1 MKLGEQIDALQ
12 LLGVSPVR
20 RLVGPRVLAC
30 VLTVPVLHVIIAA
43 TAIFSGFVAEQVTG
57 STSVLKY
64 QTAVMREL
72 YLADVLPAA
81 LKTLAFGLVVGLAG
95 CYIGMTASE
104 GSEGVGRAATDSVV
118 ICSLLVLAT
127 DVFLVGLFKALFGS

>member
-1 MKLGEQIDALQ
+1 MRVSEQIDALQ

-30 VLTVPVLHVIIAA
+30 VLAVPVLHVIIAT
-43 TAIFSGFVAEQVTG
+43 TAILSGFAAELVSG
-57 STSVLKY
+57 STTILKY

-81 LKTLAFGLVVGLAG
+81 LKTLAFGLVVGVTG

-118 ICSLLVLAT
+118 VCALLVLAT
-127 DVFLVGLFKALFGS
+127 DVFLVGLIKAIVG